1 MKYVMDQDLKQIWA
15 YTSRDLVKLD
25 GKTLFLTGCTG
36 VFGVWLLSTL
46 LFAKQRGINTGKLFV
61 LSRNPSDFIKK
72 YPELVS
78 GLEITW
84 ICAEICD
91 FAFPNVEIDYC
102 IHGASTS
109 ATETFLGIPNIE
121 KFITITKG
129 SQRILELVKTRQ
141 IKSILYLS
149 SGAVFGGDLLSPP
162 AEFDERYVP
171 RINHLD
177 TVFTLGHAKRSA
189 ESMFFTA
196 RERHP
201 QTIINIARLF
211 TFVGPHM
218 PTEVHYAIGNFVKS
232 ASEGI
237 TIKLNSDGSAIRS
250 YMYMSDAIIWLIK
263 CLTLNVNVNFPLHV
277 GSEQEISIK
286 QLADIVGSIGKCE
299 VHSFDDHNNLSS
311 PAPRRYIPSTKLTKD
326 TLGVEELT
334 DLETAIKNTLQWLST
349 V

>member
-1 MKYVMDQDLKQIWA
+1 MRYLMDQDLKQIWA
-15 YTSRDLVKLD
+15 HTSRDLIKLE

-46 LFAKQRGINTGKLFV
+46 LFAKQRGINTEKLFV

-72 YPELVS
+72 YPDLVS
-78 GLEITW
+78 GLDITW
-84 ICAEICD
+84 ICADICD
-91 FAFPNVEIDYC
+91 FTFPNIEIDYC

-129 SQRILELVKTRQ
+129 SQRILDLIKTHQ
-141 IKSILYLS
+141 IKSTLYLS
-149 SGAVFGGDLLSPP
+149 SGAVFGGDLLPPP
-162 AEFDERYVP
+162 AEFDERYLP

-189 ESMFFTA
+189 ETMFFTA
-196 RERHP
+196 RESHP

-211 TFVGPHM
+211 TFVGPLM
-218 PTEVHYAIGNFVKS
+218 PTEIHYAIGNFIKS

-263 CLTLNVNVNFPLHV
+263 SLTLDFNVNFPLHV

-286 QLADIVGSIGKCE
+286 KLADMVGSIGECE
-299 VHSFDDHNNLSS
+299 VQSFDDPNNLPS
-311 PAPRRYIPSTKLTKD
+311 PAPCRYIPSTKLTRES
-326 TLGVEELT
+326 LGVEALI
-334 DLETAIKNTLQWLST
+334 DLETAIRKTLQCQRT